1 MQWTLTGNVRLGIPG
16 VYDMR
21 AFLKKAYSDLMEKLL
36 NICTAERRE
45 YISGNHGRESAID
58 EINQNH
64 PARDSEGTVIKAAIS
79 GNFRIRFID

>member
-1 MQWTLTGNVRLGIPG
+1 MQWTLTGNGRLDIPG

-21 AFLKKAYSDLMEKLL
+21 AFVKKSYSDLMEKLL
-36 NICTAERRE
+36 NICTAGRKE
-45 YISGNHGRESAID
+45 YISGNHGRESAIN

-64 PARDSEGTVIKAAIS
+64 PARDSDGTVIKAAIS